1 MDLLAQREEILAKI
15 LEENDKKLMISL
27 VQIGERE
34 KSLKKLLKS
43 EFEQVKLNFFK
54 NLIHNF
60 QLIEN
65 QFRLIETDRSSPKF
79 FKTILIDRK
88 TASIDQNSGKKTPF

>member
-1 MDLLAQREEILAKI
+1 
-15 LEENDKKLMISL
+15 MISL
-27 VQIGERE
+27 VQIGKRE

-54 NLIHNF
+54 NLIHDF

-65 QFRLIETDRSSPKF
+65 QFRLVETNRGF
-79 FKTILIDRK
+79 FYFKKISIDRK
-88 TASIDQNSGKKTPF
+88 IEWIN